1 MAAYTTIDNPELY
14 FQVTTFVGNE
24 VDDRAITLPGSEDM
38 APDMVWAAEY
48 AGDYDGGKIWDTVRG
63 ATKHLFPGRT
73 NTEATNA
80 NGLKSFTSDGFTVG
94 TDAATNDDGVSNV
107 AWCWKAGTTSGITTD
122 GNTTITPSGY
132 SFNQTAGFSILKYTG
147 NATSGAKLAHGLG
160 ATPEMVIC
168 KNLDSGNSWIVG
180 HTKEDAS
187 APWDYG
193 LNLDST
199 AARGNTALFWND
211 TAPDSINITLGSSD
225 DNNEAAAHVAYCFN
239 EVQGYSKFGSYEGT
253 GNADGTFVYTGFRPA
268 FVMTKSIDS
277 TSDWDMFDN
286 KRAGY
291 NPDNNQLW
299 ANRDAVEATTDM
311 IDILSNGFKCR
322 IATDPNVAETYIYA
336 AFAEAPFVNSNGV
349 PCNAR

>member
-14 FQVTTFVGNE
+14 FQVTTFVGDE

-38 APDMVWAAEY
+38 APNMVWAAEY

-107 AWCWKAGTTSGITTD
+107 AWCWKMGTTSGI
-122 GNTTITPSGY
+122 GGSPSITPSGY
-132 SFNQTAGFSILKYTG
+132 SFSATAKQSIIAYTG
-147 NATSGAKLAHGLG
+147 TAATATLPHGLSV
-160 ATPEMVIC
+160 TPGMLITKSLAGSFQWAVYHH
-168 KNLDSGNSWIVG
+168 KN
-180 HTKEDAS
+180 
-187 APWDYG
+187 
-193 LNLDST
+193 T
-199 AARGNTALFWND
+199 AAPETDYLYLNTTAATVDDVNLWND
-211 TAPDSINITLGSSD
+211 TAPTSSLFTVHTS
-225 DNNEAAAHVAYCFN
+225 NRTNASANYIAYCFAS
-239 EVQGYSKFGSYEGT
+239 VQGYSKFGTYEGN
-253 GNADGTFVYTGFRPA
+253 GNADGTFVHTGFRPA
-268 FVMTKSIDS
+268 FIMTKSIDS

-322 IATDPNVAETYIYA
+322 IATDPNVAETYIYI